1 MWGYRTCRVA
11 GVRALRALRALVR
24 PSHPHVGLLFRAWAT
39 PPTYGTGGP
48 RAGEGVQ
55 PYTRLAAMRASPLCG
70 AWAFSSARGPAI
82 PSLGNPARV
91 RDRRPACGIGGPRAK
106 EGVQPYTR
114 LAAMRASSLC
124 GAWAFSSA
132 RGPAVPSLGNPAHVR
147 DRRPAC
153 ERRGAALHQARCNAR
168 KLAMW
173 SLGLLIRTWAC
184 CSESGQP
191 RPCTGQAARV
201 RNRRP
206 ACGTRWS
213 PSCFVQVPVGGGPP
227 ARSPHASLRLG
238 VVDLEARPGPAA
250 APGHRF
256 CPLAPISS
264 RASSSRSV

>member
-11 GVRALRALRALVR
+11 GVRALRALVR

-48 RAGEGVQ
+48 RAGQ
-55 PYTRLAAMRASPLCG
+55 AAR
-70 AWAFSSARGPAI
+70 
-82 PSLGNPARV
+82 
-91 RDRRPACGIGGPRAK
+91 
-106 EGVQPYTR
+106 
-114 LAAMRASSLC
+114 
-124 GAWAFSSA
+124 
-132 RGPAVPSLGNPAHVR
+132 VR

-153 ERRGAALHQARCNAR
+153 ERRGTALHRARRNAR
-168 KLAMW
+168 KPAMW

-206 ACGTRWS
+206 ACGTRWN
-213 PSCFVQVPVGGGPP
+213 PSRCCMRPIRICACCRWVHDPIGWRCAPSDWVQRSLTGAALPNGCSASRVTAALPIVQVPVGGGPP

-238 VVDLEARPGPAA
+238 VIDLEARPGPAA

-256 CPLAPISS
+256 CPRVPQPSLLLPSEPGGCCGGMRQAVAVFDRCGI
-264 RASSSRSV
+264 VK

>member
-1 MWGYRTCRVA
+1 MLL

-48 RAGEGVQ
+48 RAGQ
-55 PYTRLAAMRASPLCG
+55 A
-70 AWAFSSARGPAI
+70 
-82 PSLGNPARV
+82 ARV
-91 RDRRPACGIGGPRAK
+91 RDRRPACGRRGAALHQARRNARKPAMWSLGLLIRTWACYSEPGQPRPRA
-106 EGVQPYTR
+106 GQ
-114 LAAMRASSLC
+114 AAR
-124 GAWAFSSA
+124 
-132 RGPAVPSLGNPAHVR
+132 VR
-147 DRRPAC
+147 NRRPAC
-153 ERRGAALHQARCNAR
+153 ERRGTALHQARCNAR